1 MKNENHSKLKD
12 LKEKFNITKS
22 DLELVE
28 EYIVGNQIS
37 RISFNINNYMNELLI
52 EIQPDFRWNYI
63 NNIKDRLQRL
73 KVMPDLITFNRYSE
87 EMVITADWYIPYK
100 IIIESVEEYLIILNN
115 FSEYFNKIDD
125 FNLELNKDMFL
136 NEINIKYPR
145 AVLLKKLL
153 EE

>member
-63 NNIKDRLQRL
+63 NNIKDRLQRYL
-73 KVMPDLITFNRYSE
+73 LYTKITGNCNVVFPKVAN
-87 EMVITADWYIPYK
+87 
-100 IIIESVEEYLIILNN
+100 
-115 FSEYFNKIDD
+115 
-125 FNLELNKDMFL
+125 
-136 NEINIKYPR
+136 
-145 AVLLKKLL
+145 
-153 EE
+153 